1 MSRVGTWSS
10 SPKDEYRDRADFG
23 RVTKAT
29 SPTMVTTPLRN
40 CPISA
45 HTLHTCCRLGYAL
58 TNYSL
63 KGSYTLSQHPHV
75 ICYMLTCTIN
85 NLKNSQLASKLAL
98 YTEEIDGP
106 FWIPIPAEVL
116 QAVVASYSYQGQ
128 DSTLTLTLRPTQAE
142 LLSSRG
148 NIAFSM
154 LSQLP
159 QALVKSP
166 TLIVRGQDS
175 ASTLIIS
182 RSSPAG
188 LRSYHG
194 NIVLPALLRHL
205 RQKLK
210 KGPALI
216 FITVYRHVVMYV
228 GLTLKGQNGTAILAD
243 IATLAIKPKGHS
255 PASPLAVTVKNHL
268 GTVRFIRSVSKL
280 GWDLQQVFLT
290 IGKLKLIQA
299 APGEP
304 FLPFPREGVG

>member
-29 SPTMVTTPLRN
+29 SPTMVTTPPRN

-63 KGSYTLSQHPHV
+63 KGFYTLSQHPHV

-85 NLKNSQLASKLAL
+85 NLQLASKLAL
-98 YTEEIDGP
+98 YSEEIDGP
-106 FWIPIPAEVL
+106 LWIPTPAEDL

-128 DSTLTLTLRPTQAE
+128 DSTLTLTLRLTQAE
-142 LLSSRG
+142 LRSLRG

-154 LSQLP
+154 LSQLS
-159 QALVKSP
+159 QALSKSP
-166 TLIVRGQDS
+166 TLIVRGQDFT
-175 ASTLIIS
+175 STLIIP

-188 LRSYHG
+188 LRASLG
-194 NIVLPALLRHL
+194 NVALPALLRHP

-210 KGPALI
+210 KGPAFI

-228 GLTLKGQNGTAILAD
+228 GLTSKGQNGTAILTD
-243 IATLAIKPKGHS
+243 IATQAIKPSGHS
-255 PASPLAVTVKNHL
+255 HASPLAFKNL
-268 GTVRFIRSVSKL
+268 GTVSFLRSVSKL
-280 GWDLQQVFLT
+280 GWNLPQVFPT

>member
-1 MSRVGTWSS
+1 M
-10 SPKDEYRDRADFG
+10 
-23 RVTKAT
+23 
-29 SPTMVTTPLRN
+29 
-40 CPISA
+40 
-45 HTLHTCCRLGYAL
+45 
-58 TNYSL
+58 
-63 KGSYTLSQHPHV
+63 
-75 ICYMLTCTIN
+75 
-85 NLKNSQLASKLAL
+85 
-98 YTEEIDGP
+98 
-106 FWIPIPAEVL
+106 
-116 QAVVASYSYQGQ
+116 VASYSYQGQ
-128 DSTLTLTLRPTQAE
+128 DSTLTLTSRPTQAE
-142 LLSSRG
+142 LRSSHG
-148 NIAFSM
+148 NIAFPM

-182 RSSPAG
+182 RLSPAG

-228 GLTLKGQNGTAILAD
+228 GLNPKGHNGTAVLTD
-243 IATLAIKPKGHS
+243 IATQAIKPSGHS
-255 PASPLAVTVKNHL
+255 HASQLAFKNL
-268 GTVRFIRSVSKL
+268 GTVRFLRSVSKL
-280 GWDLQQVFLT
+280 GWNLPQVFPT